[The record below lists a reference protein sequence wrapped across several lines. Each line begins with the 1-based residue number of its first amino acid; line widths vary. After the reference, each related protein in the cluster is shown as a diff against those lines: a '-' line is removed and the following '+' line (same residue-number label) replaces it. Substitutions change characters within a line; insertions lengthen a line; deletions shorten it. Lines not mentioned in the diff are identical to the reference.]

1 MRRIRRPFPVGDVV
15 LAVEIESELLE
26 SLVWSVVGLDGLRCT
41 DSAELLQS
49 SLGLVNLLDP
59 VLGIAVSFLE
69 GLFERGEPW
78 VELDYAWRGQI
89 HWQSLID
96 EAYQCRHLR
105 LHWQLRC
112 P

>member
-15 LAVEIESELLE
+15 LAIEVESKLLE
-26 SLVWSVVGLDGLRCT
+26 TLILSVVGLEGMRST
-41 DSAELLQS
+41 NSAELLQS

-78 VELDYAWRGQI
+78 VELDYAWRDQLGARAVHI
-89 HWQSLID
+89 V
-96 EAYQCRHLR
+96 AYQCRHLR